1 MVLPITKFDIKF
13 VKKTIGNMHE
23 KRLAER
29 FSIDDRNDVD
39 IILNRIRKDA
49 RGRYMYNRSDAME
62 LLIYFRR
69 YIDPDVPDN
78 IFGCGGCATKII
90 TQMFKIQKEWLNPT
104 P

>member
-1 MVLPITKFDIKF
+1 
-13 VKKTIGNMHE
+13 MHE

-90 TQMFKIQKEWLNPT
+90 TQMFKIQNEWLNPT